1 MRPEA
6 RSLVVTPH
14 ITRLFDFKKRRHS
27 GRTIDKHMK
36 REHLDWFSPSLGR
49 HMELLVLGHGGVPV
63 IAFPSS
69 MGRYFEWED
78 FKMGEALAPQLN
90 SGQNQLILVDSVDSE
105 SFYNKHVDPFVR
117 IKRYQQYE
125 AYIINEVIPFI
136 RQRSGSEFIIAAGAS
151 FGAYHA
157 ANLVFK
163 HPHLFGKLIALS
175 GAYDIKS
182 FMDGFYN
189 NDVYFN
195 NPMDYMSNLNDGAMI
210 KAIDSNQIVL
220 TIGEGDPCKE
230 ANFSMS
236 GILHAKGISH
246 NVDMIPGFGHDWPFW
261 RDLIR
266 KHIA

>member
-1 MRPEA
+1 
-6 RSLVVTPH
+6 
-14 ITRLFDFKKRRHS
+14 
-27 GRTIDKHMK
+27 MK
-36 REHLDWFSPSLGR
+36 REHLNWWSPSLEKQ
-49 HMELLVLGHGGVPV
+49 MELLAFGHEGTP
-63 IAFPSS
+63 ILAFPSS

-78 FKMGEALAPQLN
+78 FKMADALSHQLEN
-90 SGQNQLILVDSVDSE
+90 GYNQLICVDSVDSE
-105 SFYNKHVDPFVR
+105 SFYNKQVDPFVR

-125 AYIINEVIPFI
+125 AYIINEVVPFI
-136 RQRSGSEFIIAAGAS
+136 QKRSENGFIIAAGAS

-157 ANLVFK
+157 SNLVFK

-195 NPMDYMSNLNDGAMI
+195 NPIDYMSQLGDPDMI
-210 KAIDSNQIVL
+210 KAIDANSIVL

-236 GILHAKGISH
+236 QILSAKGISH
-246 NVDMIPGFGHDWPFW
+246 NLDMTPGFGHDWPFW

-266 KHIA
+266 KHVA